1 MCSLNEIRL
10 GLRLLAGAAATGAR
24 ARRPTERR
32 SVPSKAG
39 WRPRANTLAP
49 SAQRWPAT
57 AARPPSV
64 PTSTSRSSSSAA
76 AGPGAILWALA
87 ERPHYFAELTIA
99 VPGLS
104 DRLLSRRLRELEG
117 AGLVERSVH
126 DGSPAR
132 VSYALTEKG
141 RSLEPVLGGL
151 EDWARTWKLSS

>member
-1 MCSLNEIRL
+1 M
-10 GLRLLAGAAATGAR
+10 AGHGRPVPVGPDFRAAIDLIG
-24 ARRPTERR
+24 RRW
-32 SVPSKAG
+32 AG
-39 WRPRANTLAP
+39 
-49 SAQRWPAT
+49 S
-57 AARPPSV
+57 
-64 PTSTSRSSSSAA
+64 
-76 AGPGAILWALA
+76 ILWALA

-126 DGSPAR
+126 DGTPAR

>member
-10 GLRLLAGAAATGAR
+10 GIRLLAGDVDGAAPR
-24 ARRPTERR
+24 ADRRG
-32 SVPSKAG
+32 SVPSNAG
-39 WRPRANTLAP
+39 WRSRANPLAQSARRLSVTVAP
-49 SAQRWPAT
+49 S
-57 AARPPSV
+57 PSV
-64 PTSTSRSSSSAA
+64 ADFRVAIELIGRRWA
-76 AGPGAILWALA
+76 GAILWALA
-87 ERPHYFAELTIA
+87 DRPHYFAELTIA

-117 AGLVERSVH
+117 AGLVQRSVH

-141 RSLEPVLGGL
+141 RSLEPVLGRL